1 MTSHRSSPRP
11 HLPHLAWIVSALVL
25 ISLLGVPAT
34 SAPPALTL
42 HSPAPGALH
51 LTWPAVTPAPPEY
64 HVRYAPADTP
74 LLIEQATS
82 ATNTLTLYDLEP
94 GVVYTVQVRAGTG
107 PWSVPVV
114 QRIDDYR
121 ADPETVGTIG
131 VGAEETGY
139 IESAGDTDWFFVDLT
154 AGEGYPIAV
163 TGATAPPLAVY
174 DATGAVVQQGV
185 VWHHASALT
194 FTPATAGLY
203 HLAVGGPEA
212 TPGRYT
218 LTVAEPPTAEPRR
231 PRTLAGAT
239 PTDTPAPRNSTA
251 VPAKPG
257 RPSATVTPGFVTLT
271 WDAPNDASITGYVI
285 LRRDKAIHPQG
296 TFVPVAPDTGTA
308 ATTYTDA
315 SVEPAKQYVYRTQA
329 RNAHGESERSSWV
342 RGYTPAVPAPAP
354 AVPAKPRGL
363 TTVPS
368 HDTVT
373 LSWDAPNDASITG
386 YVILRRD
393 KTLQPRGTF
402 FTVAPNT
409 GTVATTYTDATV
421 EPEKQYVYRIKAI
434 NIHGVSAL
442 SSWARGYTPAAPEQ
456 ATPAEPQETFVE
468 GDDENNQQDESG
480 EPQEAEEE
488 QATERPAK
496 PTGLSAEATH
506 DTVVLTWDN
515 PNDDTITG
523 YMILRRNRKTS
534 ASGEFRELAS
544 DTGTAATIYT
554 DDTVVAGTTYTY
566 RIKAINAA
574 GPSER
579 SRWFHIDTPAAPG
592 ATPVASERTSE
603 YIDAHNAGVHDLD
616 EFRPRSD
623 SEDPD
628 GAAGEEDDHAGGE
641 DPQVGK
647 QGKSV
652 GAPQGK
658 NIGPRATVN
667 ICNRTPEVRDALLES
682 IAGGVTCS
690 TVTDAQL
697 ADVNRLEVD
706 GYSSASIAP
715 SDFAGLTRLS
725 TLQIGNSE
733 QLASV
738 PARAF
743 AGLDSLT
750 TLNLR
755 NNRLTALHPDA
766 FNVLP
771 ALTRLYLTNNALTWL
786 PTYVFH
792 GLSNLLRLDL
802 NENGLS
808 SLQQGTFN
816 GLAKLETLRLTQND
830 LTSLEPGTFDGL
842 SSLQSLSLQY
852 NQLSSLDSDIF
863 LGLSSLIWLGLE
875 HNQLS
880 ALPEGVFDGL
890 PLTRLFLNDNQLTWL
905 RSDTFRDLSQLRT
918 LWLDNND
925 LGSLDSAIFEYLG
938 ELSTL
943 ALVNIGL
950 SSLPEDIFEHNPKL
964 SWLYLFD
971 NQLSSLPADVFDGL
985 TALSRLRLDNNRLN
999 SLPADV
1005 FDGLTSLE
1013 RLYLEKNRLPSLPE
1027 DIFED
1032 LDALESLWLDTNR
1045 LTTLPADVF
1054 DGLGDTLIE
1063 LTLSDNDFD
1072 SLPADVFEGLSGL
1085 FYLLLHRSGLTELDS
1100 DLFDPLTSL
1109 WLLYLHGNGLTSLP
1123 EDIFDALA
1131 GLARLYLHDND
1142 LSGLPVDVFD
1152 GVSGLQ
1158 RLYLDGNE
1166 LTTLDA
1172 DVFDGLRSLQR
1183 LDLYSNRLS
1192 ALPAA
1197 VFEDLGSSLGELHLQ
1212 DNKIAALPD
1221 EIFDGLTGLRGL
1233 DLSCNALTAL
1243 DLDVFDPFAG
1253 TLSYLDLDANSFTT
1267 PPTEAALRA
1276 RLTAL
1281 EALYLGGAPPCL
1293 PAFVTDL
1300 SALAISSGTLF
1311 PEFEP
1316 PGISVFS
1323 SYPPYRADVGNDD
1336 SLTVSPAT
1344 ENPNAVI
1351 GPSSNRNA
1359 EGNQFDG
1366 DLTTPGLQVA
1376 LRDTK
1381 TEVWWQV
1388 TAENPAYTA
1397 DYAVEVFRQHRG
1409 ETDPRLGSL
1418 KLSGYTLTQA
1428 FRPDT
1433 YRYTAGRLES
1443 LPKTRVT
1450 AVALDPG
1457 ASVEVEWG
1465 GRTEARKT
1473 STAIAEITPVDGGV
1487 ITVKVTSEDGTATR
1501 SYTVTLDDY
1510 LEAAADRSTHA
1521 VIELQPI
1528 SRYESSVEDP
1538 FYQYEPLYN
1547 DDDDQIGVTQVDPV
1561 LVTRLSGRYEGEID
1575 YPGDVDWVR
1584 LKLSRSHVYE
1594 VRVDRRASGTSGALT
1609 PRFETDGDS
1618 DSVLVHDDATDDAEI
1633 IDVENFNGHTFGGGD
1648 EFLLAAGSLS
1658 IVGDSDTVA
1667 VYVAVRGGDG
1677 KTLVC
1682 PSRRPCDVA
1691 EEGVVAYKP
1700 NIEVGAYTVRV
1711 RELDAPNS
1719 ISATGCQTYRG
1730 VTQVG
1735 RSLNVSQEPDV
1746 VTSRRGRINWPTDH
1760 DCHAVR
1766 IQDASLDYRI
1776 RLLGSATD
1784 DGSLPDPQILGVY
1797 HDGTLLDDSSDDDG
1811 GYHRN
1816 SEVVINPTATGTYVI
1831 QVAARCLS
1839 RDDGELLASCHQNV
1853 GTYRL
1858 EVGPVD

>member
-1 MTSHRSSPRP
+1 MTRSVRPAAPRRFLAVAAALCMAAALALLFSTAQAQDGAAPGKPRGLTATPSPHEVVLTWDDPGDDSITGYLILRRNRDTDAQGEFAA
-11 HLPHLAWIVSALVL
+11 LAPDT
-25 ISLLGVPAT
+25 GVATATYTDASVEAATPYTYRIKAINAHGLSERSRWFHIDTLAAPDPAPGQ
-34 SAPPALTL
+34 APPAQPTGLTT
-42 HSPAPGALH
+42 APSH
-51 LTWPAVTPAPPEY
+51 DRVVLTW
-64 HVRYAPADTP
+64 
-74 LLIEQATS
+74 
-82 ATNTLTLYDLEP
+82 
-94 GVVYTVQVRAGTG
+94 
-107 PWSVPVV
+107 
-114 QRIDDYR
+114 
-121 ADPETVGTIG
+121 ADP
-131 VGAEETGY
+131 
-139 IESAGDTDWFFVDLT
+139 GD
-154 AGEGYPIAV
+154 AAV
-163 TGATAPPLAVY
+163 
-174 DATGAVVQQGV
+174 
-185 VWHHASALT
+185 
-194 FTPATAGLY
+194 
-203 HLAVGGPEA
+203 
-212 TPGRYT
+212 
-218 LTVAEPPTAEPRR
+218 
-231 PRTLAGAT
+231 
-239 PTDTPAPRNSTA
+239 
-251 VPAKPG
+251 
-257 RPSATVTPGFVTLT
+257 
-271 WDAPNDASITGYVI
+271 TGYVI
-285 LRRDKAIHPQG
+285 LRRDKALQPQG
-296 TFVPVAPDTGTA
+296 VFQTLSAGTGSA

-315 SVEPAKQYVYRTQA
+315 TA
-329 RNAHGESERSSWV
+329 
-342 RGYTPAVPAPAP
+342 
-354 AVPAKPRGL
+354 
-363 TTVPS
+363 
-368 HDTVT
+368 
-373 LSWDAPNDASITG
+373 
-386 YVILRRD
+386 
-393 KTLQPRGTF
+393 
-402 FTVAPNT
+402 
-409 GTVATTYTDATV
+409 
-421 EPEKQYVYRIKAI
+421 EPEKQYVYRIKAR
-434 NIHGVSAL
+434 NAHGPSDI
-442 SSWARGYTPAAPEQ
+442 SNWARGYTPAAPQEQ
-456 ATPAEPQETFVE
+456 QPQEEQQEEQQEQPQEEPQEEQQEQAVE
-468 GDDENNQQDESG
+468 PPARPRGLTAAVAHDAVTLSWDDPGDDS
-480 EPQEAEEE
+480 
-488 QATERPAK
+488 
-496 PTGLSAEATH
+496 
-506 DTVVLTWDN
+506 V
-515 PNDDTITG
+515 TG
-523 YMILRRNRKTS
+523 YVILRRLRYDDP
-534 ASGEFRELAS
+534 SGHFAELVA
-544 DTGTAATIYT
+544 DTGSAAATYT
-554 DDTVVAGTTYTY
+554 DDSVTANTHYTY

-579 SRWFHIDTPAAPG
+579 SRWLHIDTPAAPDDEPTEPPARPRG
-592 ATPVASERTSE
+592 LTAAVAHDAVTLSWDDPGDDSVTGYVILRRLRYDDPSGHFAELVADTGSAAATYTDDSVTANTHYTYRIKAINAAGLSERSRWLHIETPAAPEAAVSQPRSA
-603 YIDAHNAGVHDLD
+603 YVDAHNAGVHDLD

-628 GAAGEEDDHAGGE
+628 GAGGE
-641 DPQVGK
+641 DPNVGK

-667 ICNRTPEVRDALLES
+667 ICGRTPEVRDALLES
-682 IAGGVTCS
+682 IGGGVTCS

-706 GYSSASIAP
+706 GYSRTSIAP
-715 SDFAGLTRLS
+715 SDFAGLARLS

-766 FNVLP
+766 FNGLP
-771 ALTRLYLTNNALTWL
+771 ALTHLYLGYNVLTWL
-786 PTYVFH
+786 PTDVFD
-792 GLSNLLRLDL
+792 GLSKLDRLDL
-802 NENGLS
+802 NHNGLS
-808 SLQQGTFN
+808 SLQQGTFD
-816 GLAKLETLRLTQND
+816 GLADLTDLALHENA

-842 SSLQSLSLQY
+842 SSLQILNLQY
-852 NQLSSLDSDIF
+852 NQLSALDSDIF
-863 LGLSSLIWLGLE
+863 LGLDSLIWLGLE
-875 HNQLS
+875 HNQFS

-905 RSDTFRDLSQLRT
+905 RPDTFRDLSQLRT

-925 LGSLDSAIFEYLG
+925 LGSLDSAIFEDLG

-950 SSLPEDIFEHNPKL
+950 SSPPEDIFEHNPKL
-964 SWLYLFD
+964 SWLYLND
-971 NQLSSLPADVFDGL
+971 NRLSSLPENLFDGL
-985 TALSRLRLDNNRLN
+985 SALSRLHLYDNRLS

-1013 RLYLEKNRLPSLPE
+1013 RLYLEKNRLTTLPADVFDGLTSLE
-1027 DIFED
+1027 R
-1032 LDALESLWLDTNR
+1032 LWLDTNR

-1100 DLFDPLTSL
+1100 GLFDPLTSL

-1123 EDIFDALA
+1123 EDIFDELG

-1142 LSGLPVDVFD
+1142 LSELPVDVFD
-1152 GVSGLQ
+1152 GVSRLQ

-1197 VFEDLGSSLGELHLQ
+1197 VFEDLDSSLGELHLQ

-1253 TLSYLDLDANSFTT
+1253 TLTYLDLDANSFTT

-1323 SYPPYRADVGNDD
+1323 SYPPYRADVGDHD
-1336 SLTVSPAT
+1336 SLTVTPAT

-1409 ETDPRLGSL
+1409 ETDPRLASL
-1418 KLSGYTLTQA
+1418 KLSGYGFTRA

-1443 LPKTRVT
+1443 LYKTRVT

-1457 ASVEVEWG
+1457 ASVEVEWR

-1473 STAIAEITPVDGGV
+1473 STAIAEITPADGGV
-1487 ITVKVTSEDGTATR
+1487 IRVKVTSEDGTATR
-1501 SYTVTLDDY
+1501 TYSVTLDDY
-1510 LEAAADRSTHA
+1510 LEAAADRSTYA

-1538 FYQYEPLYN
+1538 IYQYEPLYD

-1561 LVTRLSGRYEGEID
+1561 LVTRLEGRYEGQID
-1575 YPGDVDWVR
+1575 EPGDVDWVR
-1584 LKLSRSHVYE
+1584 LELSLDHVYE
-1594 VRVDRRASGTSGALT
+1594 VRVVRRASGTSGALK
-1609 PRFETDGDS
+1609 PRFVTDNNASGYGKEVVDAYGQTEGDVAS
-1618 DSVLVHDDATDDAEI
+1618 IVATDL
-1633 IDVENFNGHTFGGGD
+1633 NGDTFGLD
-1648 EFLLAAGSLS
+1648 EFLIAPSKLGIATDG
-1658 IVGDSDTVA
+1658 TVW
-1667 VYVAVRGGDG
+1667 VAVRGGDG

-1700 NIEVGAYTVRV
+1700 HIEVGSYTVRV
-1711 RELDAPNS
+1711 RELDAPAS
-1719 ISATGCQTYRG
+1719 ITDCRTYRG
-1730 VTQVG
+1730 VASIGAELPAGIDPQTP
-1735 RSLNVSQEPDV
+1735 RSKQ
-1746 VTSRRGRINWPTDH
+1746 GRINWPLDV
-1760 DCHAVR
+1760 DCHAVSLP
-1766 IQDASLDYRI
+1766 DASVDYRI
-1776 RLLGSATD
+1776 RVLGSALG

-1797 HDGTLLDDSSDDDG
+1797 HNGALLDDSSDDDG

-1816 SEVVINPTATGTYVI
+1816 SEVVINPTARGTYLI
-1831 QVAARCLS
+1831 RVAARCLS
-1839 RDDGELLASCHQNV
+1839 RNDDDYIGLLANCYRNV

-1858 EVGPVD
+1858 EIVPVD

>member
-1 MTSHRSSPRP
+1 MITRNAGRR
-11 HLPHLAWIVSALVL
+11 LALKFAALATLALVCAVVG
-25 ISLLGVPAT
+25 LLLSPALAQPG
-34 SAPPALTL
+34 SAPDKPT
-42 HSPAPGALH
+42 G
-51 LTWPAVTPAPPEY
+51 
-64 HVRYAPADTP
+64 
-74 LLIEQATS
+74 
-82 ATNTLTLYDLEP
+82 LE
-94 GVVYTVQVRAGTG
+94 
-107 PWSVPVV
+107 
-114 QRIDDYR
+114 
-121 ADPETVGTIG
+121 
-131 VGAEETGY
+131 
-139 IESAGDTDWFFVDLT
+139 
-154 AGEGYPIAV
+154 
-163 TGATAPPLAVY
+163 ATASHDSVTISWN
-174 DATGAVVQQGV
+174 D
-185 VWHHASALT
+185 
-194 FTPATAGLY
+194 
-203 HLAVGGPEA
+203 
-212 TPGRYT
+212 PG
-218 LTVAEPPTAEPRR
+218 
-231 PRTLAGAT
+231 
-239 PTDTPAPRNSTA
+239 
-251 VPAKPG
+251 
-257 RPSATVTPGFVTLT
+257 
-271 WDAPNDASITGYVI
+271 DASITGYLI
-285 LRRDKAIHPQG
+285 LRRIPGVDPEGH
-296 TFVPVAPDTGTA
+296 FDELVADTGTT
-308 ATTYTDA
+308 ATAYTDA
-315 SVEPAKQYVYRTQA
+315 SVSAGTR
-329 RNAHGESERSSWV
+329 
-342 RGYTPAVPAPAP
+342 YT
-354 AVPAKPRGL
+354 
-363 TTVPS
+363 
-368 HDTVT
+368 
-373 LSWDAPNDASITG
+373 
-386 YVILRRD
+386 
-393 KTLQPRGTF
+393 
-402 FTVAPNT
+402 
-409 GTVATTYTDATV
+409 
-421 EPEKQYVYRIKAI
+421 YRIKAI
-434 NIHGVSAL
+434 NAAGTSERSRWSHIDV
-442 SSWARGYTPAAPEQ
+442 PAAPAPDQ
-456 ATPAEPQETFVE
+456 
-468 GDDENNQQDESG
+468 
-480 EPQEAEEE
+480 
-488 QATERPAK
+488 
-496 PTGLSAEATH
+496 PTGLTATPSRGQ
-506 DTVVLTWDN
+506 VVLSWDD
-515 PNDDTITG
+515 PEDESITG
-523 YMILRRNRKTS
+523 YQILRRVRLNNQGGDFS
-534 ASGEFRELAS
+534 VLEA
-544 DTGTAATIYT
+544 DTGTAALTYT
-554 DDTVVAGTTYTY
+554 DDTVAASLTYTY

-579 SRWFHIDTPAAPG
+579 SRWVHIDTPAAPETEAPPPAETEG
-592 ATPVASERTSE
+592 DAAQEPAQEQATEPPARPKNLAAESVAHDSVTLSWSDPGDESVTGYLILRRVRLNDQGGDFGVLVADTATAATSYMDATVAAGTSYTYRIKAINAHGPSERSRWVHIDIPAAPVPNQPTGLAAELVAHDSVTLSWDDSE
-603 YIDAHNAGVHDLD
+603 DESITGYQILRRVRLNDQGGDFSVLVADTATAATTYTDAAVAAGTTYTYRIKALNAHGLSERSRWLHVDIPAATEAAVSQPRSAYVDAHNAGVHDLD

-623 SEDPD
+623 SEDPH

-652 GAPQGK
+652 GAPQSK
-658 NIGPRATVN
+658 NIVPRATAN

-706 GYSSASIAP
+706 GYSSASIVP
-715 SDFAGLTRLS
+715 SDFVGLTSLS

-755 NNRLTALHPDA
+755 NNRLRVLDVGA

-771 ALTRLYLTNNALTWL
+771 ELTRLYLTNNALTWL
-786 PTYVFH
+786 PTDVFD

-808 SLQQGTFN
+808 SLQQGTFE
-816 GLAKLETLRLTQND
+816 GLTKLETLRLTQND

-852 NQLSSLDSDIF
+852 NKLSSLDRDIF
-863 LGLSSLIWLGLE
+863 LGLDSLIWLGLE
-875 HNQLS
+875 HNQLGS
-880 ALPEGVFDGL
+880 LPEGVFDRL

-905 RSDTFRDLSQLRT
+905 RPDTFRDLSQLRT

-925 LGSLDSAIFEYLG
+925 LGSLDSAIFEDLG

-950 SSLPEDIFEHNPKL
+950 SSLPADIFEDNPKL

-971 NQLSSLPADVFDGL
+971 NQLSSLPEDVFDGL
-985 TALSRLRLDNNRLN
+985 SALSRLRLDNNRLS
-999 SLPADV
+999 SLPEGV
-1005 FDGLTSLE
+1005 FDDLTSLE
-1013 RLYLEKNRLPSLPE
+1013 RLYLEKNRLTDLPE
-1027 DIFED
+1027 DIFAD
-1032 LDALESLWLDTNR
+1032 LDALASLWLDTNR

-1085 FYLLLHRSGLTELDS
+1085 FYLLLHRSELTELDS

-1109 WLLYLHGNGLTSLP
+1109 WLLYLHGNELTSLP
-1123 EDIFDALA
+1123 EDIFDALG
-1131 GLARLYLHDND
+1131 GLARLYLHDNE
-1142 LSGLPVDVFD
+1142 LSELPVDVFD

-1323 SYPPYRADVGNDD
+1323 SYPPYRADVGDHD

-1351 GPSSNRNA
+1351 GPSSNRYA

-1366 DLTTPGLQVA
+1366 ELTTPGLQVA

-1409 ETDPRLGSL
+1409 ETDPRLASL

-1443 LPKTRVT
+1443 LYKTRVT

-1457 ASVEVEWG
+1457 ATVEVEWR
-1465 GRTEARKT
+1465 GRTQARKT

-1538 FYQYEPLYN
+1538 FYQYEPLYD

-1561 LVTRLSGRYEGEID
+1561 LVTRLSGRYEGQID

-1618 DSVLVHDDATDDAEI
+1618 VLVRDDATDHAEI
-1633 IDVENFNGHTFGGGD
+1633 IDVENFNGHTFGGRD

-1700 NIEVGAYTVRV
+1700 HIEVGSYTVRV
-1711 RELDAPNS
+1711 RELDAPAS
-1719 ISATGCQTYRG
+1719 YEYADCRTYRG
-1730 VTQVG
+1730 LNAIGAALFVG
-1735 RSLNVSQEPDV
+1735 IDPETPSSKQ
-1746 VTSRRGRINWPTDH
+1746 GRLNWPGDV
-1760 DCHAVR
+1760 DCHAVSLP
-1766 IQDASLDYRI
+1766 DATVNYRI
-1776 RLLGSATD
+1776 RVLGSALG

-1797 HDGTLLDDSSDDDG
+1797 YNGALLDDSFDDDG

-1816 SEVVINPTATGTYVI
+1816 SEVVINPTATGTYLI
-1831 QVAARCLS
+1831 RVAARCPV
-1839 RDDGELLASCHQNV
+1839 RDDGELLASCYRNV

-1858 EVGPVD
+1858 EIGPVD